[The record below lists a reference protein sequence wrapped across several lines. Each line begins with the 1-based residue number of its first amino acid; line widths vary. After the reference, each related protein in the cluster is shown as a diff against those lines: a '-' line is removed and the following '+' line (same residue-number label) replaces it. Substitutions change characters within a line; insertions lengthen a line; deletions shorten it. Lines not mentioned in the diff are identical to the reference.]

1 MTELD
6 LDAIEAR
13 AGKRSDPNRG
23 SINDLVRLQDVD
35 GRLVAVWRRE
45 FVDNAHDDVAALVAR
60 VRELEAERD
69 EDTRVMNALRRQRDT
84 AERQVRR
91 VLELVDDLP
100 HPHLQRVL
108 AALAIHRGDPS

>member
-60 VRELEAERD
+60 VRELEAEIHS
-69 EDTRVMNALRRQRDT
+69 
-84 AERQVRR
+84 
-91 VLELVDDLP
+91 LE
-100 HPHLQRVL
+100 
-108 AALAIHRGDPS
+108 DPS

>member
-1 MTELD
+1 MRRMSKPEREARGTVTGLD

-13 AGKRSDPNRG
+13 ASKRSDPHRG

-60 VRELEAERD
+60 VRELEAEIHS
-69 EDTRVMNALRRQRDT
+69 
-84 AERQVRR
+84 
-91 VLELVDDLP
+91 LE
-100 HPHLQRVL
+100 
-108 AALAIHRGDPS
+108 DPS